1 MNGPKVC
8 SRGMSQRHTM
18 CGNIRYKHY
27 ESNEKDTT
35 DNSNKDT
42 TEGSDVTETTT
53 VTITDTTTDETLTT
67 NVNEE
72 PISTTSNPHQN
83 SNGMYI
89 LHHSQI
95 QTKFEKKRIFF
106 LKILSRF
113 ASDLARISGDPPR
126 RVSKGLLGFSGQH
139 FWFKR

>member
-83 SNGMYI
+83 SNGTYV
-89 LHHSQI
+89 HFTYKRAQVHSSVI
-95 QTKFEKKRIFF
+95 KEIVGYVVRTY
-106 LKILSRF
+106 LCVSSDNNSNPSVKIMC
-113 ASDLARISGDPPR
+113 A
-126 RVSKGLLGFSGQH
+126 V
-139 FWFKR
+139 

>member
-35 DNSNKDT
+35 DKET

-53 VTITDTTTDETLTT
+53 VTITDTTTEEILTT

-83 SNGMYI
+83 FNGMLYVFNTVQGC
-89 LHHSQI
+89 HM
-95 QTKFEKKRIFF
+95 
-106 LKILSRF
+106 
-113 ASDLARISGDPPR
+113 G
-126 RVSKGLLGFSGQH
+126 
-139 FWFKR
+139 